1 MSMKKHL
8 LLCLLT
14 CFVLSAIVQA
24 QKAYTLKFNPPEGSR
39 YGVALASQTKMIQN
53 VMDQN
58 MEMNMDYNLHNT
70 YRISTEGNN
79 KKLTLVYDKL
89 DMNMQVMGQQV
100 KMSSDDTDTSNE
112 LSAAFKAL
120 KGQSLSLLIDEYGKV
135 LKIEGAREMLEKIE
149 GAAQQKEAMKG
160 VVGEDALKNMIEQ
173 SFGFYPKS
181 PVKTGESWTTEMS
194 LKQPYTIAGSAT
206 YTLVKVEGNKAFI
219 DFTGKMATDS
229 SSSMVTNGI
238 EVGFAIEGAF
248 SGSTEVD
255 IDTGMPL
262 KSFIQQKMKGNIEA
276 GGQKIPM
283 AVTSD
288 ITMTTVKKP

>member
-1 MSMKKHL
+1 MKKHL
-8 LLCLLT
+8 LWCMLPCFLLT
-14 CFVLSAIVQA
+14 TIVQA
-24 QKAYTLKFNPPEGSR
+24 QKAYTLKFNPPNESQ
-39 YGVALASQTKMIQN
+39 YGVTLVSQTKMIQN
-53 VMDQN
+53 IMDQN
-58 MEMNMDYNLHNT
+58 MDMNMDYNLNST

-89 DMNMQVMGQQV
+89 DMNMQIMGQQV

-112 LSAAFKAL
+112 VSAAFRAL
-120 KGQSLSLLIDEYGKV
+120 KGQSLSLLMNEQGKV
-135 LKIEGAREMLEKIE
+135 VKIEGAREMLDKIE
-149 GAAQQKEAMKG
+149 GAAQQQEAMKG

-173 SFGFYPKS
+173 SFGFYPKA

-194 LKQPYTIAGSAT
+194 LKQPYIIMGSAT
-206 YTLVKVEGNKAFI
+206 YTLVKVEGRKAFI
-219 DFTGKMATDS
+219 DFTGKLATDS
-229 SSSMVTNGI
+229 SSSMTTNGI
-238 EVGFAIEGAF
+238 EVGFAIDGAF

-283 AVTSD
+283 AVNSD
-288 ITMTTVKKP
+288 ITMTTVRKP

>member
-1 MSMKKHL
+1 MKKHL
-8 LLCLLT
+8 LWCMLPCFLLT
-14 CFVLSAIVQA
+14 TIVQA
-24 QKAYTLKFNPPEGSR
+24 QKAYTLKFNPPNGSQ
-39 YGVALASQTKMIQN
+39 YGVTLVSQTKMIQN
-53 VMDQN
+53 IMDQN
-58 MEMNMDYNLHNT
+58 MDMNMDYNLNST

-89 DMNMQVMGQQV
+89 DMNMQIMGQQV

-112 LSAAFKAL
+112 VSAAFRAL
-120 KGQSLSLLIDEYGKV
+120 KGQSLSLLMNEQGKV
-135 LKIEGAREMLEKIE
+135 VKIEGAREMLDKIE
-149 GAAQQKEAMKG
+149 GAAQQQEAMKG

-173 SFGFYPKS
+173 SFGFYPKT

-194 LKQPYTIAGSAT
+194 LKQPYIILGSAT
-206 YTLVKVEGNKAFI
+206 YTLVKVEGRKAFI
-219 DFTGKMATDS
+219 DFTGKLATDS
-229 SSSMVTNGI
+229 SSSMTTNGI
-238 EVGFAIEGAF
+238 EVGFAIDGAF

-283 AVTSD
+283 AVNSD
-288 ITMTTVKKP
+288 ITMTTVRKP

>member
-1 MSMKKHL
+1 MKKRL
-8 LLCLLT
+8 LLCMLT
-14 CFVLSAIVQA
+14 CFILATIVQA
-24 QKAYTLKFNPPEGSR
+24 QKAYTLKFNPPNGSQ
-39 YGVALASQTKMIQN
+39 YEVALVSQTKMIQN
-53 VMDQN
+53 IMDQN
-58 MEMNMDYNLHNT
+58 MDMNMDYNLNST

-89 DMNMQVMGQQV
+89 NMNMQIMGQQV

-112 LSAAFKAL
+112 VSAAFRAL
-120 KGQSLSLLIDEYGKV
+120 KGQSLSLVIDEYGKV
-135 LKIEGAREMLEKIE
+135 LKVEGAQEMLDKIK
-149 GAAQQKEAMKG
+149 GVAQQKEAMKG

-194 LKQPYTIAGSAT
+194 LKQPYIIAGSAT
-206 YTLVKVEGNKAFI
+206 YTLVKVEGKKAFI
-219 DFTGKMATDS
+219 DFTGKLATDS
-229 SSSMVTNGI
+229 SSSITTNGI

-262 KSFIQQKMKGNIEA
+262 KSFIQQNMKGNIEA
-276 GGQKIPM
+276 AGQKIPM
-283 AVTSD
+283 AVNSD
-288 ITMTTVKKP
+288 ITMTTVRKP